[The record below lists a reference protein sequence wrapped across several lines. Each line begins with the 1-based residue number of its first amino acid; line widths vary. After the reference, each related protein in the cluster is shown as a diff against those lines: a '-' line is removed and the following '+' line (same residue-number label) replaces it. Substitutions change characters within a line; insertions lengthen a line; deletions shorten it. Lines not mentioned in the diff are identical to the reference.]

1 MIAKDVDIPAYRVP
15 EPKSYDDEPKPPNW
29 KYREKAVKDAFLHAY
44 QAYEHNAFPADELW
58 PLSHEPRQKLA
69 FSHVIHV
76 TNPHIWSSFNGW
88 GVSVI
93 DAMDTMLLMGFK
105 LEFERAIVHVST
117 MNFDLPEV
125 YNHRFHYHIFE
136 DSLLMKDGC

>member
-1 MIAKDVDIPAYRVP
+1 MEYDGRHRRTIFNRALKSKVSRLGTLSAAVTVLLVIALWTVTPARFRPIMIAKDVDIPAYRVP

-76 TNPHIWSSFNGW
+76 TNPHI
-88 GVSVI
+88 
-93 DAMDTMLLMGFK
+93 
-105 LEFERAIVHVST
+105 
-117 MNFDLPEV
+117 
-125 YNHRFHYHIFE
+125 
-136 DSLLMKDGC
+136 